1 MGVGDTLVYIWKES
15 QKKKKK
21 KKKAPFLKAASER
34 KDKLT
39 YDHVVRF
46 RLCLL
51 MQDFA
56 ITHNRYLKEL
66 LIKKNCHSA

>member
-15 QKKKKK
+15 QKKKKN

-39 YDHVVRF
+39 YDHVVIF

-56 ITHNRYLKEL
+56 TYNRYLKEL
-66 LIKKNCHSA
+66 LTKKN

>member
-1 MGVGDTLVYIWKES
+1 MGIGDTLVYIWKEA
-15 QKKKKK
+15 KKKKK
-21 KKKAPFLKAASER
+21 QKAPFLKAASEL

-39 YDHVVRF
+39 YDHVVLF

-56 ITHNRYLKEL
+56 TYNRYLKEL
-66 LIKKNCHSA
+66 LTKKN